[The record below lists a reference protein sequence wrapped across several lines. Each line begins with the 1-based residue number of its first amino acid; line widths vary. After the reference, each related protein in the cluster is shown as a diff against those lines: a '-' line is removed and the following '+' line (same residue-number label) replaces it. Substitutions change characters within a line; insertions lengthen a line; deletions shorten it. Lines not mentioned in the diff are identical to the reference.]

1 MENFLDFV
9 AVLVAAAGEVDQ
21 DDLVFGHR
29 WGELDGLG
37 NRTQMEIAVIGNSE
51 FILGF
56 RLAGIR
62 KTYASEND
70 EKLIENITSALQDD
84 EVGILVLNSS
94 DMEKVP
100 RKLRETLENS
110 VKPTVIAIGGEEGG
124 LSMRE
129 RIKRSVGVD
138 LWK

>member
-1 MENFLDFV
+1 
-9 AVLVAAAGEVDQ
+9 
-21 DDLVFGHR
+21 
-29 WGELDGLG
+29 
-37 NRTQMEIAVIGNSE
+37 MEIAVIGNSE

-62 KTYASEND
+62 KTYAAEN
-70 EKLIENITSALQDD
+70 EAKLTEYINGVLGDND
-84 EVGILVLNSS
+84 VGILVLNNS
-94 DMEKVP
+94 DMNRIPV
-100 RKLRETLENS
+100 RLRTQLENS

>member
-1 MENFLDFV
+1 
-9 AVLVAAAGEVDQ
+9 
-21 DDLVFGHR
+21 
-29 WGELDGLG
+29 
-37 NRTQMEIAVIGNSE
+37 MEIAVIGNSE

-62 KTYASEND
+62 KTYAADNE
-70 EKLIENITSALQDD
+70 EKLNEYINNVLQDAN
-84 EVGILVLNSS
+84 VGILVINSS
-94 DMEKVP
+94 DMQKVP
-100 RKLRETLENS
+100 RRLRSTLENS

>member
-1 MENFLDFV
+1 
-9 AVLVAAAGEVDQ
+9 
-21 DDLVFGHR
+21 
-29 WGELDGLG
+29 
-37 NRTQMEIAVIGNSE
+37 MEIAVIGNGE

-62 KTYASEND
+62 KTYAAEND
-70 EKLIENITSALQDD
+70 EKLIEHITSALRDND
-84 EVGILVLNSS
+84 VGILVLKSS

-100 RKLRETLENS
+100 RKLRATLENS
-110 VKPTVIAIGGEEGG
+110 VKPTVIAIGAEEGG

>member
-1 MENFLDFV
+1 
-9 AVLVAAAGEVDQ
+9 
-21 DDLVFGHR
+21 
-29 WGELDGLG
+29 
-37 NRTQMEIAVIGNSE
+37 MEIAIVGTSE

-56 RLAGIR
+56 RLAGVK
-62 KTYASEND
+62 KTYAAETD
-70 EKLIENITSALQDD
+70 ERLVEHINQVLQDRD
-84 EVGILVLNSS
+84 VGILVLKGS
-94 DMEKVP
+94 DMDRIPP
-100 RKLRETLENS
+100 RLRTILENS

>member
-1 MENFLDFV
+1 
-9 AVLVAAAGEVDQ
+9 
-21 DDLVFGHR
+21 
-29 WGELDGLG
+29 
-37 NRTQMEIAVIGNSE
+37 MEIAVIGNSE

-62 KTYASEND
+62 KTYAAEND
-70 EKLIENITSALQDD
+70 EKLIEHITSALKDTD
-84 EVGILVLNSS
+84 VGILVIRSS

-100 RKLRETLENS
+100 RKLRVTLENS
-110 VKPTVIAIGGEEGG
+110 VRPTVIAIGAEEGG

>member
-1 MENFLDFV
+1 
-9 AVLVAAAGEVDQ
+9 
-21 DDLVFGHR
+21 
-29 WGELDGLG
+29 
-37 NRTQMEIAVIGNSE
+37 MEIAVIGNSE

-56 RLAGIR
+56 RLAGIK
-62 KTYASEND
+62 KTYAAEND
-70 EKLIENITSALQDD
+70 EKLNEYINNVLHDGN
-84 EVGILVLNSS
+84 VGILVLNSS
-94 DMEKVP
+94 DMERVP
-100 RKLRETLENS
+100 RRLRTTLENS

>member
-1 MENFLDFV
+1 
-9 AVLVAAAGEVDQ
+9 
-21 DDLVFGHR
+21 
-29 WGELDGLG
+29 
-37 NRTQMEIAVIGNSE
+37 MEIAVIGNSE

-62 KTYASEND
+62 KTYAAENE
-70 EKLIENITSALQDD
+70 EKLIEHITSVLKDAD
-84 EVGILVLNSS
+84 VGILVLKSS
-94 DMEKVP
+94 DMEKVH
-100 RKLRETLENS
+100 RKLRVTLENS
-110 VKPTVIAIGGEEGG
+110 VRPTVIAIGAVEGG

>member
-1 MENFLDFV
+1 
-9 AVLVAAAGEVDQ
+9 
-21 DDLVFGHR
+21 
-29 WGELDGLG
+29 
-37 NRTQMEIAVIGNSE
+37 MEIAVIGNSE

-62 KTYASEND
+62 KTYPAEND
-70 EKLIENITSALQDD
+70 EKFAEYITNVLHDAS
-84 EVGILVLNSS
+84 VGILVLNSS
-94 DMEKVP
+94 DMERIP
-100 RKLRETLENS
+100 RRLRAALENS

-124 LSMRE
+124 MSMRE

>member
-1 MENFLDFV
+1 
-9 AVLVAAAGEVDQ
+9 
-21 DDLVFGHR
+21 
-29 WGELDGLG
+29 
-37 NRTQMEIAVIGNSE
+37 MEIAVIGNSE

-62 KTYASEND
+62 KTYAAESD
-70 EKLIENITSALQDD
+70 EKLNEQITSVLQDG
-84 EVGILVLNSS
+84 EVAILVLNSS

-100 RKLRETLENS
+100 RRLRETLENS
-110 VKPTVIAIGGEEGG
+110 VKPTVIAIGAEQEGG
-124 LSMRE
+124 LSMRD

>member
-1 MENFLDFV
+1 
-9 AVLVAAAGEVDQ
+9 
-21 DDLVFGHR
+21 
-29 WGELDGLG
+29 
-37 NRTQMEIAVIGNSE
+37 MEIAVIGNSE

-62 KTYASEND
+62 KTFAAEND
-70 EKLIENITSALQDD
+70 EKLSECITNVLQDAQ
-84 EVGILVLNSS
+84 VGILVLNSS
-94 DMEKVP
+94 DMERIP
-100 RKLRETLENS
+100 RRLRSTLENS

-129 RIKRSVGVD
+129 KIKRSVGVD

>member
-1 MENFLDFV
+1 
-9 AVLVAAAGEVDQ
+9 
-21 DDLVFGHR
+21 
-29 WGELDGLG
+29 
-37 NRTQMEIAVIGNSE
+37 MEIAVIGNSE

-56 RLAGIR
+56 RLAGIH
-62 KTYASEND
+62 KTYAAEND
-70 EKLIENITSALQDD
+70 DKLVEHITSVLRDTN
-84 EVGILVLNSS
+84 VGILVLKSS

-100 RKLRETLENS
+100 RKLRVTLENS
-110 VKPTVIAIGGEEGG
+110 VKPTVIAIGAEEGG